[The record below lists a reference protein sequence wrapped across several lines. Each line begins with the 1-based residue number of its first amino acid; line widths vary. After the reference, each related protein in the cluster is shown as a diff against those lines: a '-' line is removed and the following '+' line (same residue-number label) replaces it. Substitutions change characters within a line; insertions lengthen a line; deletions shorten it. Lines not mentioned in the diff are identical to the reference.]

1 MGIAE
6 RERFMEKKMK
16 AIEDNEVWI
25 ERESSALLSR
35 EKGVREDERR
45 AQEL

>member
-1 MGIAE
+1 MEIAE

-16 AIEDNEVWI
+16 AIEDSEVQI
-25 ERESSALLSR
+25 EGELSALLSR